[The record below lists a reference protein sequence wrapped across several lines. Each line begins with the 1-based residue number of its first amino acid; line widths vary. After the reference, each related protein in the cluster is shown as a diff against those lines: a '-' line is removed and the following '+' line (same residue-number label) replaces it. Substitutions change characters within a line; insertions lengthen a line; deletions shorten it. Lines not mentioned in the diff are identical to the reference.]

1 MLSRLTNMM
10 WFARLENLEA
20 CIGVFKNLENLFESF
35 FRSSKLIKKVFS
47 EPCLTEFEHWVSRQL
62 VPFEEKYKI
71 LERYPIE
78 YY

>member
-1 MLSRLTNMM
+1 MM

-20 CIGVFKNLENLFESF
+20 CIGVFKNLENPFESF

-47 EPCLTEFEHWVSRQL
+47 EPCLTEFEHLVSRQL
-62 VPFEEKYKI
+62 IPFKEKYKM